1 MRLLYSLF
9 KLCFNPF
16 TPRSDQKG
24 ISSYNIDTSLSEKVM
39 RRDKNTIYE
48 TLFDVRPTSLRE
60 NFEKCVADCLEC
72 GYYFLSERGRWA
84 TSWFVCLERKMPRVF
99 QLVVFVYSTLTI
111 LALVCVIQDV
121 FRSSFNP
128 LRLNIS
134 MHILHNIFHTI
145 PKVLTRRMRLT
156 IKSFFSWWSFPLFS
170 WP

>member
-16 TPRSDQKG
+16 TPRNDQKG

-72 GYYFLSERGRWA
+72 GYYFLSERGR
-84 TSWFVCLERKMPRVF
+84 
-99 QLVVFVYSTLTI
+99 
-111 LALVCVIQDV
+111 
-121 FRSSFNP
+121 
-128 LRLNIS
+128 
-134 MHILHNIFHTI
+134 
-145 PKVLTRRMRLT
+145 
-156 IKSFFSWWSFPLFS
+156 
-170 WP
+170 